1 MDFFETINSSK
12 AVEMMYANW
21 YEQLPDERKAKMFSD
36 LVQFGI
42 ETVRHNARQTNPFIS
57 EAEQMML
64 YFQANLKKELSQ
76 EMYAFVERKMI
87 ERSEK
92 EWQKRFK
99 TMKKHLNW
107 SYEDIAIYMGAKNSA
122 SVKASLN
129 RQLPAFAKLAVCV
142 FEQMAQIHVAK
153 LEPNL

>member
-42 ETVRHNARQTNPFIS
+42 ETVRHNARQTNPFLS
-57 EAEQMML
+57 ESGQMMA
-64 YFQANLKKELSQ
+64 YFQANLKKELSA
-76 EMYAFVERKMI
+76 EMYAFVEQKMV
-87 ERSEK
+87 ERSER

-107 SYEDIAIYMGAKNSA
+107 SYEDMANYMGASNGA

-142 FEQMAQIHVAK
+142 FEQMAQLNPNK
-153 LEPNL
+153 LEPNF